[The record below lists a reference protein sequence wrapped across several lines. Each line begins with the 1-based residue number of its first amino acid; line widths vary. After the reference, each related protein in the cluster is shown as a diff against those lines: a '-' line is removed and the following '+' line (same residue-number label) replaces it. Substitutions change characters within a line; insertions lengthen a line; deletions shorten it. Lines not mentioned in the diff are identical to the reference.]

1 MKITNILFTGR
12 LVKEL
17 EGLLNT
23 EEMLK
28 GRRVR
33 FVPDGEVSSED
44 LDWADAY
51 VAFHPTA
58 DFHFGNLK
66 WVHSLGAGVDRYM
79 ALGDRWSE
87 EVLLTRTIT
96 SFGQKIGEYTLSYML
111 KELQHHDRF
120 REQQGRGEWKMVAPR
135 ALGEMKVV
143 VFGTGEIG
151 QELARILAFFGVQ
164 VVGVSRSGKD
174 KDHFSK
180 VVSLKEVDDSCLGNA
195 DFIINTLPL
204 TKETL
209 GLFNE
214 RFFGRLNEAIFV
226 NVGRGGTVDHGA
238 LLDALDSG
246 GLRAAVLDV
255 FEEEPLPADSP
266 LWSHPGVTITPH
278 ISAITTAEEAV
289 VCFLETL
296 EAVES
301 GGDLRNRVD
310 VGRGY

>member
-17 EGLLNT
+17 ERLLNS

-28 GRRVR
+28 GRGVR
-33 FVPDGEVSSED
+33 FVADEEVSSED

-51 VAFHPTA
+51 VAFHPVA
-58 DFHFGNLK
+58 HFQFGNLK

-79 ALGDRWSE
+79 ALGDRWPE
-87 EVLLTRTIT
+87 DVLLTRTIT
-96 SFGQKIGEYTLSYML
+96 SFGRKIGEYALSYML
-111 KELQHHDRF
+111 KETQLHDRF
-120 REQQGRGEWKMVAPR
+120 RDQQGRAEWKMVSPR
-135 ALGEMKVV
+135 ALDEMKVV

-151 QELARILAFFGVQ
+151 QELARILGFFGVQ
-164 VVGVSRSGKD
+164 VDGVSRSGAD
-174 KDHFSK
+174 KDYFFR
-180 VVSLKEVDDSCLGNA
+180 VMSLCEVDDSSFTEA

-204 TKETL
+204 TKETV
-209 GLFNE
+209 GLFDE
-214 RFFGRLNEAIFV
+214 RLFGCMNQAVFI

-238 LLDALDSG
+238 LLNALDSG
-246 GLRAAVLDV
+246 ALKEAVLDV

-266 LWSHPGVTITPH
+266 LWNHPGVTVTPH
-278 ISAITTAEEAV
+278 ISAITTPEEAV

-301 GGDLRNRVD
+301 GGELRNRVD

>member
-12 LVKEL
+12 LVEEL
-17 EGLLNT
+17 EGLLNL
-23 EEMLK
+23 EETLK
-28 GRRVR
+28 GRDLR
-33 FVPDGEVSSED
+33 FNAEDDVSSED

-58 DFHFGNLK
+58 NFHFGNLK

-79 ALGDRWSE
+79 ALGDRWPE

-135 ALGEMKVV
+135 ALDEMKVV
-143 VFGTGEIG
+143 VFGTGAIG
-151 QELARILAFFGVQ
+151 QELARILAFFGVR
-164 VVGVSRSGKD
+164 VEGVSRSGAD
-174 KDHFSK
+174 MDHFGR
-180 VVSLKEVDDSCLGNA
+180 VMSLGEVDDSSLRDA

-204 TKETL
+204 TKETER
-209 GLFNE
+209 LFDE
-214 RFFGRLNEAIFV
+214 RFFGRVNQAVFV
-226 NVGRGGTVDHGA
+226 NVGRGATVDHGA
-238 LLDALDSG
+238 LLDALNSG
-246 GLRAAVLDV
+246 ALKAAVLDV
-255 FEEEPLPADSP
+255 FEEEPLPAGSP
-266 LWSHPGVTITPH
+266 LWSHPGVTVTPH
-278 ISAITTAEEAV
+278 ISAITTPEEAV

-296 EAVES
+296 EAVEHV
-301 GGDLRNRVD
+301 GELRNRVD

>member
-1 MKITNILFTGR
+1 MRITNILFTGR

-17 EGLLNT
+17 EGLLNA

-28 GRRVR
+28 GRNLR
-33 FVPDGEVSSED
+33 FLWEGDVSYEA
-44 LDWADAY
+44 LEWADAY

-58 DFHFGNLK
+58 NFHFGNLK

-79 ALGDRWSE
+79 ALGDKWPDG
-87 EVLLTRTIT
+87 VLLTRTIT
-96 SFGQKIGEYTLSYML
+96 SFGHKIGEYTLSYML
-111 KELQHHDRF
+111 KELQHHDTF
-120 REQQGRGEWKMVAPR
+120 RNQQGRGEWKMVSPR
-135 ALGEMKVV
+135 SLDEMKIV

-164 VVGVSRSGKD
+164 VDGVSRSGTN
-174 KDHFSK
+174 KDHFCK
-180 VVSLKEVDDSCLGNA
+180 VISLEEVDDSCLRNA

-204 TKETL
+204 TEETE
-209 GLFNE
+209 GLFDE
-214 RFFGRLNEAIFV
+214 RLFGQLNQAVFV

-238 LLDALDSG
+238 LLDALDRG
-246 GLRAAVLDV
+246 VLKAAVLDV
-255 FEEEPLPADSP
+255 FEEEPLPTGNP
-266 LWSHPGVTITPH
+266 LWSHPGVTVTPH
-278 ISAITTAEEAV
+278 ISAITTPEEAV

-301 GGDLRNRVD
+301 GGELRNRVD